1 MWGGGGAGV
10 GKECSVAFVNPYR
23 RWGVRAF
30 FFFLLFLS
38 NQTELE
44 RFLTFSVLWPRICN
58 NVLGFRYSM
67 KLVFFRFFAEESVG
81 NLLRQLSYLNFN
93 TAVPFSTKE
102 ISDFL
107 HFPLFLGNQTPPHH
121 FLIIVSLSGFVFM

>member
-1 MWGGGGAGV
+1 M

-58 NVLGFRYSM
+58 NDLGFRYSM
-67 KLVFFRFFAEESVG
+67 KLVFFLFFAEESVG
-81 NLLRQLSYLNFN
+81 NLLRQLPQLQHCCTFLDKRDFG
-93 TAVPFSTKE
+93 FSTFPTLSRQPNSAASF
-102 ISDFL
+102 SDYCFL
-107 HFPLFLGNQTPPHH
+107 KW
-121 FLIIVSLSGFVFM
+121 VCVYVDS